1 MRHSRWTSDA
11 SMLWCSSG
19 VGVLGRTC
27 KITCGALCACVPCCT
42 FCPRGPVQVVSC
54 LQQAVSFSA
63 LLQLLE
69 YGRCSLAPGLFAVPF
84 PSPPAIVQLVE
95 MVVVVVV
102 VPAIVPEF
110 IVVVVLLVVVLLVEL
125 LFAFPVPSVFVS
137 TTTCVPSA
145 PVPVWLFATT
155 NAEFS
160 SFVMLM

>member
-42 FCPRGPVQVVSC
+42 LCPRGPVQVVSC
-54 LQQAVSFSA
+54 LQQAVSFST

-69 YGRCSLAPGLFAVPF
+69 LRWCSFAPGLFAVPF

-102 VPAIVPEF
+102 VPAPVF
-110 IVVVVLLVVVLLVEL
+110 IVVVILLVVLLVEL
-125 LFAFPVPSVFVS
+125 LFAFPLPSVFVS
-137 TTTCVPSA
+137 MTTCAPSA
-145 PVPVWLFATT
+145 PLPVWLFATT